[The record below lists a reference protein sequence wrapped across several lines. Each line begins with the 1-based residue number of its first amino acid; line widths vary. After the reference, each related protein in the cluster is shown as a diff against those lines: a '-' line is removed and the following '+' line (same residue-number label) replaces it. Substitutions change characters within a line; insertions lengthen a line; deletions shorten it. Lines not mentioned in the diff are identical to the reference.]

1 MTERTDDKDVTPHP
15 ISFYAKQIRSSLPAD
30 IFAPVRN
37 RLLWLAFHVA
47 VAGFGIYAVARG
59 WGGWG
64 LAPVWSL
71 LIGHA
76 FAGFAFVGHE
86 TLHGAVVRNR
96 VLRHLIGWLCFM
108 PIALSPRLW
117 VVWHNKVHHGHT
129 MDEKID
135 PDAFPTLAAWK
146 ASPAL
151 RAVDQL
157 SVGSGRLAG
166 IFMLLFGFS
175 GQSGQMLL
183 SWGRKEGRASGAMSQ
198 RNWRL
203 ALLESLLAVAIWT
216 ALAVAVGPLKFIF
229 AYLIPLGV
237 VNMIVISYILTNH
250 SLSPLGE
257 VNDPLLNSLS
267 VTAPGP
273 FNWLHLHFGLH
284 VEHHLFPSMS
294 SANAHLVRDQLKARW
309 PERYQIM
316 PLFRALALLW
326 KTPRVYASPTV
337 LIDPNTG
344 KQVPTLHAGLVDRV
358 EDAPPPSL
366 PLVAAST

>member
-1 MTERTDDKDVTPHP
+1 VTEPTEPKGVTPYP
-15 ISFYAKQIRSSLPAD
+15 ISFYAKQVRSSLPAD

-47 VAGFGIYAVARG
+47 VATLGIYAIWRG

-96 VLRHLIGWLCFM
+96 LLRHAIGWLCFM
-108 PIALSPRLW
+108 PVALSPRLW

-146 ASPAL
+146 SSAGI
-151 RAVDQL
+151 RAVDHL
-157 SVGSGRLAG
+157 SVGSGRWAG
-166 IFMLLFGFS
+166 IFMLIFGFS
-175 GQSGQMLL
+175 GQSAQMLL
-183 SWGRKEGRASGAMSQ
+183 SWAPKSGQMSKRA
-198 RNWRL
+198 WRL
-203 ALLESLLAVAIWT
+203 ALAESLVAVALWTGLAVAI
-216 ALAVAVGPLKFIF
+216 GPLKFIF
-229 AYLIPLGV
+229 AYLIPLAV
-237 VNMIVISYILTNH
+237 VNLVVISYILTNH

-267 VTAPGP
+267 VTAPWP
-273 FNWLHLHFGLH
+273 FPLLHLDFGLH

-294 SANAHLVRDQLKARW
+294 SAKAHLVRDQLKARW
-309 PERYQIM
+309 PERYQSM

-326 KTPRVYASPTV
+326 RTPRVYASPTV
-337 LIDPNTG
+337 LIDPVTG
-344 KQVPTLHAGLVDRV
+344 KKVPTLHAGLTDTV
-358 EDAPPPSL
+358 ENAPPPSL
-366 PLVAAST
+366 PLVAAT